1 MRSLSKNNYDMM
13 IINNNSLLSPRIYSV
28 FLPLL
33 MLYFSS
39 FNSCF
44 A

>member
-1 MRSLSKNNYDMM
+1 MGSLLKNNYDMM
-13 IINNNSLLSPRIYSV
+13 IINNNSLLSPRIHSV

-33 MLYFSS
+33 TLYFSS
-39 FNSCF
+39 FNRCF